1 MVEQD
6 NGFLQK
12 LLKTQYDA
20 VFHLKDENG
29 IEIYPIFQCTATQKR
44 ISRLLH
50 YNKESDIF
58 KHFKETIA
66 PLYIATR
73 FC

>member
-29 IEIYPIFQCTATQKR
+29 IEIYPIFNVLPPKKNIQ
-44 ISRLLH
+44 
-50 YNKESDIF
+50 
-58 KHFKETIA
+58 TIT
-66 PLYIATR
+66 L
-73 FC
+73 

>member
-29 IEIYPIFQCTATQKR
+29 IEIYPIFNVLPPKKEYPDYYIIIR
-44 ISRLLH
+44 NPISLKCL
-50 YNKESDIF
+50 KIS
-58 KHFKETIA
+58 
-66 PLYIATR
+66 
-73 FC
+73 